1 MKVPFYN
8 TVAQDALNV
17 LQQKSKT
24 GSLNISYLS
33 SPESYLK
40 LESGMHHAILDN
52 VVKGYMA
59 GTYTIPDQTIDYFDF
74 EDIAIKESW
83 NTDNSIT
90 TSMIV
95 KDRFVPG
102 LTLKGDYKQWVHSK
116 KSNMEFSAKY
126 ANDFIAAD
134 ARLHCSLSSMKSEL
148 SAVWKIDNW
157 LLGCQLGIDLPT
169 MNMTNTNIMLG
180 YKSGN
185 SCIQTYSNN
194 CTEYGSIIYHKV
206 NERMKLASSAVWNS
220 EEPGSTFSVGMECKL
235 TPETTVQTKVATNN
249 EFCFTITQQL
259 SSALKLGVYSKFKF
273 SNFLDSQQQIG
284 FGISYEQPHSC
295 CRKE

>member
-8 TVAQDALNV
+8 CVSQDALNV

-24 GSLNISYLS
+24 GSFNISYLS

-40 LESGMHHAILDN
+40 LESAMHHAILDN
-52 VVKGYMA
+52 VVKGYMS
-59 GTYTIPDQTIDYFDF
+59 GTYTLPAQN
-74 EDIAIKESW
+74 IAVKETWS
-83 NTDNSIT
+83 TDNSVT

-102 LTLKGDYKQWVHSK
+102 LMLKGDYKQWVHSK
-116 KSNMEFSAKY
+116 KSSTEFSAKY
-126 ANDFIAAD
+126 ANDMVAAD
-134 ARLHCSLSSMKSEL
+134 ARLNCSLSSMKSEL
-148 SAVWKIDNW
+148 SAVWRVDQW
-157 LLGCQLGIDLPT
+157 LLGCQVGIDLPT

-185 SCIQTYSNN
+185 SCIQTYANN
-194 CTEYGSIIYHKV
+194 YTEFGGIIYHKI

-220 EEPGSTFSVGMECKL
+220 EEPGNVLSVGMECKV
-235 TPETTVQTKVATNN
+235 TPETVVQSKMTTNS
-249 EFCFTITQQL
+249 EFSLSIMQQL
-259 SSALKLGVYSKFKF
+259 SSGLKLGVYSKFKF
-273 SNFLDSQQQIG
+273 SNFFDSQQQIG
-284 FGISYEQPHSC
+284 FGISYEQPSSC

>member
-1 MKVPFYN
+1 MRWGKFVP
-8 TVAQDALNV
+8 
-17 LQQKSKT
+17 KT

-59 GTYTIPDQTIDYFDF
+59 GTYTIPDQN
-74 EDIAIKESW
+74 IAIKESW

-102 LTLKGDYKQWVHSK
+102 LTLKGDYKQWVHSRK
-116 KSNMEFSAKY
+116 TNMEFSAKY

-185 SCIQTYSNN
+185 SCIQTYS
-194 CTEYGSIIYHKV
+194 
-206 NERMKLASSAVWNS
+206 
-220 EEPGSTFSVGMECKL
+220 
-235 TPETTVQTKVATNN
+235 
-249 EFCFTITQQL
+249 
-259 SSALKLGVYSKFKF
+259 
-273 SNFLDSQQQIG
+273 
-284 FGISYEQPHSC
+284 
-295 CRKE
+295 